1 MIDIQNLTKEFNG
14 ISALNIPHLAIGNGE
29 AVGIVGNNGAGK
41 TTLFKSILDLLKPD
55 SGSVSIEGIDV
66 NFSADWQ
73 NHLNAFID
81 ESFLIEF
88 LKPKEYL
95 SFVLKM
101 KRSRVDVEELLSR
114 HQEFSNQDID
124 QSTKYIR
131 NLSTGTKV
139 RIGVL
144 SLLAGDPKY
153 LLLDEP
159 FAHLDPTSQAKL
171 RKLIREQKEKGRSV
185 IVSSHNL
192 QNIRESC
199 DRVILLE
206 KGELKFD
213 VAVDDANMERLATYF
228 DTWAG
233 ISPSM

>member
-1 MIDIQNLTKEFNG
+1 MISVENLSKQFNNVT
-14 ISALNIPHLAIGNGE
+14 ALAIPKLEIGKGE

-55 SGSVSIEGIDV
+55 TGSVSIEGIGV
-66 NFSADWQ
+66 NISADWQ

-95 SFVLKM
+95 SFVLEM
-101 KRSRVDVEELLSR
+101 KGSPLNVEELLSINAD
-114 HQEFSNQDID
+114 FSNQDID
-124 QSTKYIR
+124 QSEKYIR
-131 NLSTGTKV
+131 DLSTGTKV

-171 RKLIREQKEKGRSV
+171 RNLIKAQKEQGRTV

-206 KGELKFD
+206 SGEIKFD
-213 VAVDDANMERLATYF
+213 VEVSDESMHRLAAYF
-228 DTWAG
+228 DN
-233 ISPSM
+233 